1 MRYTDNETTYI
12 DTYQVSLLVR
22 IIIHIHYNFTY
33 FSPCVIPAIQNFGSC
48 IFFLGIAAKDRPE
61 RLNSAKNSPFE
72 KTRNLIFFG

>member
-33 FSPCVIPAIQNFGSC
+33 FSPCVIPAIQNFVPC
-48 IFFLGIAAKDRPE
+48 IFFLALPPKIAQ
-61 RLNSAKNSPFE
+61 SV
-72 KTRNLIFFG
+72 LIVQKILPLKKLEI